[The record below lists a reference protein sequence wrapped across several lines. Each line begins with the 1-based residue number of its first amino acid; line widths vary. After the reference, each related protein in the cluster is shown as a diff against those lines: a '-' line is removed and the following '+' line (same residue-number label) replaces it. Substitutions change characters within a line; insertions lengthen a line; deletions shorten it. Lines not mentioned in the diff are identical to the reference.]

1 MHFKYEILKR
11 FDESKVLNY
20 YLGDVF
26 GIHSDDFE
34 IYISNKDNLICITN
48 QSKATF
54 YDDRIELENVIIT
67 EDDSRLDEAYKGNKI
82 LFLKKDWK

>member
-1 MHFKYEILKR
+1 MKNNLLKYFNEGKVINYQLGNV
-11 FDESKVLNY
+11 FDINENE
-20 YLGDVF
+20 
-26 GIHSDDFE
+26 FE
-34 IYISNKDNLICITN
+34 IYIYYNSTLICITN

-54 YDDRIELENVIIT
+54 YDDRIELKDVIIT